1 MEINM
6 NRLVDEVNKIC
17 EEYYEKTVDLLSKV
31 IACKSYS
38 GHEEDCARVLID
50 FFKENEIPAFVD
62 SRGSI
67 LAVSTPFSKDKN
79 IEVKNSKEWVKKVL
93 EEAKRNNAKILVYN
107 AHMDVVT
114 ADNTEEWTDDPFKT
128 ARRDGKIYGRG
139 TCDMKGAL
147 AAMAYALVVSKK
159 LDKLFDRKVILL
171 GCFVTEEEV
180 SEGMAFKDIFEEFN
194 LKADMVL
201 LGEPSKMEISRG
213 QRGKLEMCIETTGI
227 CSHTSVPETAV
238 SAVYKLAD
246 VLKAVEDYELCERE
260 KYGLGSDN
268 TLKRTTLAVASIE
281 SWPKNRS
288 FVPDKAVAYVTGRL
302 ALGQSMKTVCDS
314 LEKTENWPEGTKC
327 THFVYHGQSYKGKKS
342 EWVSEHSG
350 WETKT
355 DSDFFKLVS
364 ESFKLIAGKEPINKI
379 WPFSTD
385 GVYSASRAGIP
396 TLGLGPGY
404 EEMAHKVDEW
414 VKEEDFKLA
423 FKVYTLIPFLYPSSK
438 IIPC

>member
-1 MEINM
+1 MTAKLTE
-6 NRLVDEVNKIC
+6 EVNRIC
-17 EEYYEKTVDLLSKV
+17 DEYYEKTVDLLSRV

-38 GHEEDCARVLID
+38 GHEEDCAKVLIN
-50 FFKENEIPAFVD
+50 FFKENQIPSFVD

-67 LAVSTPFSKDKN
+67 LAVSTPFNKDKAVEPQKTN
-79 IEVKNSKEWVKKVL
+79 EWLKEVL
-93 EEAKRNNAKILVYN
+93 AEASQKNAKILVYN

-114 ADNTEEWTDDPFKT
+114 ADNTEDWTDNPFK
-128 ARRDGKIYGRG
+128 AVRRDGKIFGRG

-147 AAMAYALVVSKK
+147 AAMAYSLVVSKK
-159 LDKLFDRKVILL
+159 LDELFERKIVLL

-180 SEGMAFKDIFEEFN
+180 SEGLAFKDLFEEFG
-194 LKADMVL
+194 LRADMVL
-201 LGEPSKMEISRG
+201 LGEPSKMEIARG
-213 QRGKLEMCIETTGI
+213 QRGKLEMCVETNGV
-227 CSHTSVPETAV
+227 CSHTSVPEKAV

-246 VLKAVEDYELCERE
+246 VLKAVEQYELDERN
-260 KYGLGSDN
+260 KYGLGAEN

-302 ALGQSMKTVCDS
+302 ALGQNMKSICET
-314 LEKTENWPEGTKC
+314 LEKSYKWPEGTKC
-327 THFVYHGQSYKGKKS
+327 SQFVYRGNSYKGKKS

-355 DSDFFKLVS
+355 DSEFFMIVS
-364 ESFKLIAGKEPINKI
+364 EAYKALCGKEPINKI

-404 EEMAHKVDEW
+404 EEMAHKIDEW

-423 FKVYTLIPFLYPSSK
+423 FKLYSLIPYLK
-438 IIPC
+438 K

>member
-1 MEINM
+1 MANKLI
-6 NRLVDEVNKIC
+6 DEVNNIC
-17 EEYYEKTVDLLSKV
+17 DEYYEKTVKFLSDV
-31 IACKSYS
+31 IGCKSYS
-38 GHEEDCARVLID
+38 GQEDECANLLIQ
-50 FFKENEIPAFVD
+50 FFKDNSIPCFVD
-62 SRGSI
+62 SRGSV
-67 LAVSTPFSKDKN
+67 LAVSSPYKKDK
-79 IEVKNSKEWVKKVL
+79 EVETDKAKSWIKNVL
-93 EEAKRNNAKILVYN
+93 EEAKNNDAKILIYN

-114 ADNTEEWTDDPFKT
+114 ADNTEDWSSNPFK
-128 ARRDGKIYGRG
+128 AVRRDGKIYGRG

-147 AAMAYALVVSKK
+147 ATMAYSLVISKK
-159 LDKLFDRKVILL
+159 LDELFKRNIVLI

-180 SEGMAFKDIFEEFN
+180 SEGMAFKDLFDEFG

-201 LGEPSKMEISRG
+201 LGEPSKMQISRG
-213 QRGKLEMCIETTGI
+213 QRGKLEMCVETTGV

-246 VLKAVEDYELCERE
+246 VLKAVEKYELDERE
-260 KYGLGSDN
+260 KYGLGSEN
-268 TLKRTTLAVASIE
+268 TLKRTTLAVASVE

-288 FVPDKAVAYVTGRL
+288 FVPDRAVAYVTGRL
-302 ALGQSMKTVCDS
+302 ALGQSMKSVCES
-314 LEKTENWPEGTKC
+314 LEKYERWPEGTKC
-327 THFVYHGQSYKGKKS
+327 THFVYHGKSYKGKKS

-364 ESFKLIAGKEPINKI
+364 GAYEALTGKEPINKI

-404 EEMAHKVDEW
+404 EEVAHKVDEW
-414 VKEEDFKLA
+414 VKEEDFKLSL
-423 FKVYTLIPFLYPSSK
+423 KVYSLIPFYILPIK
-438 IIPC
+438 

>member
-1 MEINM
+1 M
-6 NRLVDEVNKIC
+6 NNKLIDEVNRIC
-17 EEYYEKTVDLLSKV
+17 EEYYEKTVELLTDV

-38 GHEEDCARVLID
+38 GHEGDCAEVLLD
-50 FFKENEIPAFVD
+50 FFRKNDIPAFSD

-67 LAVSTPFSKDKN
+67 LAVSSSFNKDTY
-79 IEVKNSKEWVKKVL
+79 IASEGSKEWVKNVL
-93 EEAKRNNAKILVYN
+93 KTAEEKKAKILIYN

-114 ADNTEEWTDDPFKT
+114 ADNADEWTDNPFK
-128 ARRDGKIYGRG
+128 AVRRDGKIFGRG

-147 AAMAYALVVSKK
+147 AAMAYSLVVSKK
-159 LDKLFDRKVILL
+159 LDELFERNVVLI

-180 SEGMAFKDIFEEFN
+180 SEGMAFKDIFEEFGM
-194 LKADMVL
+194 KADMVL
-201 LGEPSKMEISRG
+201 LGEPSKMQISRG
-213 QRGKLEMCIETTGI
+213 QRGKLEMCVETTGV

-246 VLKAVEDYELCERE
+246 VLKTVEKYELDERA
-260 KYGLGSDN
+260 KYGLGADN
-268 TLKRTTLAVASIE
+268 TLKRTTLAVASVE

-288 FVPDKAVAYVTGRL
+288 FVPDRAMAYVTGRL
-302 ALGQSMKTVCDS
+302 ALGQSMKTVCES
-314 LEKTENWPEGTKC
+314 LEKSGTWPEGTKC
-327 THFVYHGQSYKGKKS
+327 THFVYHGQSYTGKKS

-350 WETKT
+350 WETKI
-355 DSDFFKLVS
+355 DSEFFKLVEDS
-364 ESFKLIAGKEPINKI
+364 YKAITGEVPVNKI

-404 EEMAHKVDEW
+404 EEMAHKIDEW

-423 FKVYTLIPFLYPSSK
+423 FKLYSLIPFYK
-438 IIPC
+438 

>member
-1 MEINM
+1 MANELIDKV
-6 NRLVDEVNKIC
+6 NRIC
-17 EEYYEKTVDLLSKV
+17 EEYYEKTVDLLTEV

-38 GHEEDCARVLID
+38 GHEGDCAELLLN
-50 FFKENEIPAFVD
+50 FFKNNDIPAFAD

-67 LAVSTPFSKDKN
+67 LAVSSPFNDDKSVAADDSKN
-79 IEVKNSKEWVKKVL
+79 WVKKIL
-93 EEAKRNNAKILVYN
+93 KTAEENKAKILIYN

-114 ADNTEEWTDDPFKT
+114 ADNADEWTDNPFK
-128 ARRDGKIYGRG
+128 AVIRDGKIYGRG

-147 AAMAYALVVSKK
+147 AAMAYSLVVSKK
-159 LDKLFDRKVILL
+159 LDELFKRNVVLF

-180 SEGMAFKDIFEEFN
+180 SEGMAFKDIFEEFG
-194 LKADMVL
+194 LRADMVL

-213 QRGKLEMCIETTGI
+213 QRGKLEMCVETTGV

-246 VLKAVEDYELCERE
+246 VLKTVEKYELDERA
-260 KYGLGSDN
+260 KYGLGAEN

-288 FVPDKAVAYVTGRL
+288 FVPDRAMAYVTGRL
-302 ALGQSMKTVCDS
+302 ALGQSMKSVCES
-314 LEKTENWPEGTKC
+314 LEKSGTWPEGTKC

-355 DSDFFKLVS
+355 DSEFFKLVEDS
-364 ESFKLIAGKEPINKI
+364 YKAIAGKEPVNKI

-385 GVYSASRAGIP
+385 GVFSASRAGIP

-404 EEMAHKVDEW
+404 EEMAHKIDEW

-423 FKVYTLIPFLYPSSK
+423 FKVYSLIPFYSQ
-438 IIPC
+438 I

>member
-1 MEINM
+1 MNDKLINHI
-6 NRLVDEVNKIC
+6 NAIC
-17 EEYYEKTVDLLSKV
+17 DEYYEKTVDLLSKL

-38 GHEEDCARVLID
+38 GQEQDCANLLLD
-50 FFKENEIPAFVD
+50 FFKENNIPAFVD

-67 LAVSTPFSKDKN
+67 LAVSTPFNQDKA
-79 IEVKNSKEWVKKVL
+79 IENSNSKEWIKEVI
-93 EEAKRNNAKILVYN
+93 EEANKKNAKILVYD

-114 ADNTEEWTDDPFKT
+114 ADNTEDWTDNPFK
-128 ARRDGKIYGRG
+128 AVRRDGKIFGRG

-147 AAMAYALVVSKK
+147 AAMAYSLIVTKE
-159 LDKLFDRKVILL
+159 LDKLFERKIVLF

-180 SEGMAFKDIFEEFN
+180 GEGLALKDLFEEFE

-213 QRGKLEMCIETTGI
+213 QRGKLEMCIETSGV

-238 SAVYKLAD
+238 SAVYKLAN
-246 VLKAVEDYELCERE
+246 VLKAVEKYELDERA
-260 KYGLGSDN
+260 KYGLGAEN

-288 FVPDKAVAYVTGRL
+288 FVPDRAAAYVTGRL
-302 ALGQSMKTVCDS
+302 ALGQSMKSVCES
-314 LEKTENWPEGTKC
+314 LEKTKNWPEQTKC
-327 THFVYHGQSYKGKKS
+327 THFVYRGNSYKGKKS

-350 WETKT
+350 WETKK
-355 DSDFFKLVS
+355 DSEFFKIVS
-364 ESFKLIAGKEPINKI
+364 NAYKALTGKEPVNKI

-404 EEMAHKVDEW
+404 EEMAHKIDEW
-414 VKEEDFKLA
+414 VKEDDFKLA
-423 FKVYTLIPFLYPSSK
+423 FKIYSIIPFIEL
-438 IIPC
+438 

>member
-1 MEINM
+1 MGANM
-6 NRLVDEVNKIC
+6 ANNLVDEVNRIC
-17 EEYYEKTVDLLSKV
+17 EEYYEKTVELLTEV

-38 GHEEDCARVLID
+38 GHEGDCAELLLD
-50 FFKENEIPAFVD
+50 FFKKNDIPALTD
-62 SRGSI
+62 SRGSV
-67 LAVSTPFSKDKN
+67 LAVSASFNKDKF
-79 IEVKNSKEWVKKVL
+79 VAAGNSKEWVKNILKTARENNDKVL
-93 EEAKRNNAKILVYN
+93 IYN

-114 ADNTEEWTDDPFKT
+114 ADNADEWTDNPFK
-128 ARRDGKIYGRG
+128 AVRRDGKIYGRG

-147 AAMAYALVVSKK
+147 AAMAYSLVISKK
-159 LDKLFDRKVILL
+159 LDEYYKRNIVLL

-180 SEGMAFKDIFEEFN
+180 SEGMAFKDIFEEFG

-201 LGEPSKMEISRG
+201 LGEPSKMQISRG
-213 QRGKLEMCIETTGI
+213 QRGKLEMCVETTGV

-246 VLKAVEDYELCERE
+246 VLKAVEKYELDERA
-260 KYGLGSDN
+260 KYGLGAEN
-268 TLKRTTLAVASIE
+268 TLKRTTLAVASVE

-288 FVPDKAVAYVTGRL
+288 FVPDRAMAYVTGRL
-302 ALGQSMKTVCDS
+302 ALGQSMKTVCES
-314 LEKTENWPEGTKC
+314 LEKSGIWPEGTKC
-327 THFVYHGQSYKGKKS
+327 SQFVYRGQSYTGKKS

-350 WETKT
+350 WETKIE
-355 DSDFFKLVS
+355 SDFFKLV
-364 ESFKLIAGKEPINKI
+364 ESSCRAITGQEPVNKI

-404 EEMAHKVDEW
+404 EEMAHKIDEW

-423 FKVYTLIPFLYPSSK
+423 FKIYSLIPFYK
-438 IIPC
+438 

>member
-1 MEINM
+1 MGANM
-6 NRLVDEVNKIC
+6 AEKLVEEVNRIC
-17 EEYYEKTVDLLSKV
+17 EEYYEKTVELLTEV

-38 GHEEDCARVLID
+38 GHEGDCAELLID
-50 FFKENEIPAFVD
+50 FFKRNSIPAFSD
-62 SRGSI
+62 SRGSV
-67 LAVSTPFSKDKN
+67 LAVSASFDKDTYVAAD
-79 IEVKNSKEWVKKVL
+79 EAKEWVKSILKKADENKSKVL
-93 EEAKRNNAKILVYN
+93 IYN

-114 ADNTEEWTDDPFKT
+114 ADNVDEWTDNPFK
-128 ARRDGKIYGRG
+128 AVRRDGKIYGRG

-147 AAMAYALVVSKK
+147 AAMAYSLVVSKK
-159 LDKLFDRKVILL
+159 LDEQFKRNVVLI

-180 SEGMAFKDIFEEFN
+180 SEGMAFKDIFEEFG

-201 LGEPSKMEISRG
+201 LGEPSKMQISRG
-213 QRGKLEMCIETTGI
+213 QRGKLEMCVETSGVA
-227 CSHTSVPETAV
+227 SHTSVPETAV

-246 VLKAVEDYELCERE
+246 VLKAVEKYELDERA
-260 KYGLGSDN
+260 KYGLGAEN

-288 FVPDKAVAYVTGRL
+288 FVPDRAMAYVTGRL
-302 ALGQSMKTVCDS
+302 ALGQSMKTVCES
-314 LEKTENWPEGTKC
+314 LEKSGTWPEGTKC
-327 THFVYHGQSYKGKKS
+327 TQFVYRGQSYTGKKS

-350 WETKT
+350 WETKIE
-355 DSDFFKLVS
+355 SEFFKLV
-364 ESFKLIAGKEPINKI
+364 ESSCKAITGQEPVNKI

-404 EEMAHKVDEW
+404 EEMAHKIDEW

-423 FKVYTLIPFLYPSSK
+423 FKIYSLIPFYK
-438 IIPC
+438 

>member
-1 MEINM
+1 MDND
-6 NRLVDEVNKIC
+6 LVEKVNKIC
-17 EEYYEKTVDLLSKV
+17 EEYYEKTVELLTDV

-38 GHEEDCARVLID
+38 GHEGDCAEVLLD
-50 FFKENEIPAFVD
+50 FFRKNDIPAFSD

-67 LAVSTPFSKDKN
+67 LAVSSPYNNDKSVSLADSKK
-79 IEVKNSKEWVKKVL
+79 WVKDIIDKA
-93 EEAKRNNAKILVYN
+93 EKNGAKILIYN

-114 ADNTEEWTDDPFKT
+114 ADNADEWTDNPFK
-128 ARRDGKIYGRG
+128 AVRREGKIYGRG

-147 AAMAYALVVSKK
+147 AAMAYSLVVSKK
-159 LDKLFDRKVILL
+159 LDEIFDRSVVLL

-180 SEGMAFKDIFEEFN
+180 SEGMAFKDIFEEFG
-194 LKADMVL
+194 LRADMVL
-201 LGEPSKMEISRG
+201 LGEPSKMQISRG
-213 QRGKLEMCIETTGI
+213 QRGKLEMCVETSGV
-227 CSHTSVPETAV
+227 CSHTSVPETAI

-246 VLKAVEDYELCERE
+246 VLKAVEKYELDERA
-260 KYGLGSDN
+260 KYGLGAEN

-288 FVPDKAVAYVTGRL
+288 FVPDRAMAYVTGRL
-302 ALGQSMKTVCDS
+302 ALGHSMKTVCES
-314 LEKTENWPEGTKC
+314 LEKSGIWPEGTKC
-327 THFVYHGQSYKGKKS
+327 SHFVYHGQSYKGKKS

-350 WETKT
+350 WETKV
-355 DSDFFKLVS
+355 DSEFFKLVEDS
-364 ESFKLIAGKEPINKI
+364 YKAITGKEPVNKI

-404 EEMAHKVDEW
+404 EEMAHKIDEW

-423 FKVYTLIPFLYPSSK
+423 FKLYSLIPFYK
-438 IIPC
+438 